1 LLCDEGLPCCDGGRM
16 NEGGSEHLAHAPTRL
31 PWLKQH
37 TRHSTQ
43 TIGSTW
49 QSEQLRPQT
58 RPVAHDDYEAGTG
71 DSIVGVELA
80 QS

>member
-1 LLCDEGLPCCDGGRM
+1 M
-16 NEGGSEHLAHAPTRL
+16 NEGTSEQLAHAPTRL

-37 TRHSTQ
+37 TRHGTQ
-43 TIGSTW
+43 TVGSTW

-58 RPVAHDDYEAGTG
+58 RPVAHDDCQAGPSDT
-71 DSIVGVELA
+71 IVGVELA